1 MESGPAATRP
11 TGALTEPGRL
21 TSYLLMTGAAVLMLI
36 ELATALS
43 AEHPGKVG
51 TASWVVLEAPGLAL
65 MAAFTGAS
73 AAAGGAWWARR
84 REKAS
89 GTTLRSIGYGL
100 GAAAI
105 AGSVITVLAW
115 ASINPEVAGKVAL
128 ASFAAALG
136 GGLLGSVRIG
146 GAVLGGLVATLVSTL
161 IATGGFAALSWTLID
176 ADPNPAELSS
186 YLATVLVTGSI
197 IRGAAVVIG
206 TIVGCRWLA
215 RRRRDTG
222 LGYYL
227 LVGIFGA
234 LLQIVSA
241 PIAFLAALPV
251 AQNLDAGI
259 HPLRALAWQQGV
271 SILVAAG
278 VGALTAV
285 ILYAIRRMGSRRA
298 VTSGP
303 VPEPATQN

>member
-1 MESGPAATRP
+1 VESGPAANRT
-11 TGALTEPGRL
+11 ALTEPGRL
-21 TSYLLMTGAAVLMLI
+21 TSYLLITGAAVLMLF
-36 ELATALS
+36 ELAYALS
-43 AEHPGKVG
+43 VAHPGKVG

-84 REKAS
+84 REQAS

-100 GAAAI
+100 GAAAT
-105 AGSVITVLAW
+105 AGSVISVLAW
-115 ASINPEVAGKVAL
+115 AAINPDVAGKVAL

-136 GGLLGSVRIG
+136 GGLLGSVRVG
-146 GAVLGGLVATLVSTL
+146 GAVLGGLVATLVTTL
-161 IATGGFAALSWTLID
+161 IAVGGALVLSWTLID
-176 ADPNPAELSS
+176 ADPDPAELSS
-186 YLATVLVTGSI
+186 HLDSLLVSGSLV
-197 IRGAAVVIG
+197 RGVAVVIG
-206 TIVGCRWLA
+206 VVVGCRWLA

-227 LVGIFGA
+227 LVGLFGSA
-234 LLQIVSA
+234 LQIVSA

-251 AQNLDAGI
+251 AHNLDAGI

-278 VGALTAV
+278 VGALTATV
-285 ILYAIRRMGSRRA
+285 IYTVDRVRRPVSTA
-298 VTSGP
+298 GP
-303 VPEPATQN
+303 VPEAA